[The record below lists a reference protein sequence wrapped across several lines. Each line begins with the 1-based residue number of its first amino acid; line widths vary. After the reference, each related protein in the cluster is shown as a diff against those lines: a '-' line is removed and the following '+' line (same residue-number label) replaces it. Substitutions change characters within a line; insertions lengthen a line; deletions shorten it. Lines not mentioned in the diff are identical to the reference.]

1 MHERCFAT
9 AVDFSSAWLEEMEVM
24 QWRCSV
30 DSPPS
35 PFQTPQYST
44 SDSFFG
50 WRNVAPLIRDSCRAS
65 QVWLNPNN
73 FSETRE
79 QKYAGLELWSIF
91 KEILVHA
98 CRIWELNLWGD
109 NKKHHQP
116 EWVLCSLLGIPVTI
130 CKLSTKGLIRLGFVR
145 PQWTGVQGLNRLWL
159 THHGIHCKASKHFVN
174 PDLLLVLKVWH
185 GTDNLWFFG
194 RSNPSSFNGHT
205 LLLSMRWTFS
215 KTFIDV
221 NYICF
226 PNLSEWFLQVKKECK
241 LFSKHHFK
249 NQAWFWL
256 ACGQAQQKLAGPF
269 LHSKRALASVLSLTT
284 WPKVLLI
291 SKGLT
296 SKQSRCSETFPT
308 FDSFYVQ

>member
-91 KEILVHA
+91 KEIPVHA

-145 PQWTGVQGLNRLWL
+145 PQQTGVSRPQQVVTDPWDSPQSQQAF
-159 THHGIHCKASKHFVN
+159 CKSRSASGTQSVMWYWW
-174 PDLLLVLKVWH
+174 PLV
-185 GTDNLWFFG
+185 F
-194 RSNPSSFNGHT
+194 
-205 LLLSMRWTFS
+205 
-215 KTFIDV
+215 
-221 NYICF
+221 
-226 PNLSEWFLQVKKECK
+226 QKK
-241 LFSKHHFK
+241 
-249 NQAWFWL
+249 
-256 ACGQAQQKLAGPF
+256 
-269 LHSKRALASVLSLTT
+269 
-284 WPKVLLI
+284 
-291 SKGLT
+291 
-296 SKQSRCSETFPT
+296 
-308 FDSFYVQ
+308 